1 MQRYA
6 VWFGGSM
13 LASTVSFIYM
23 SLVAA
28 LGRVISH
35 DLLFASNGNILK
47 ISLKFCL
54 KKEQECI
61 IRFKNSGRSWEFLH
75 LIIHECEFFER
86 L

>member
-1 MQRYA
+1 
-6 VWFGGSM
+6 M

-28 LGRVISH
+28 LERVVSH

-54 KKEQECI
+54 KKEQDCTI
-61 IRFKNSGRSWEFLH
+61 ILTPDNT
-75 LIIHECEFFER
+75 R
-86 L
+86 LQVF

>member
-28 LGRVISH
+28 LEWVVSH
-35 DLLFASNGNILK
+35 DLLFTSNGNILK

-54 KKEQECI
+54 KKEQDCTI
-61 IRFKNSGRSWEFLH
+61 ILTPDNTRLQVFWTASKS
-75 LIIHECEFFER
+75 LI
-86 L
+86 